1 MVYVRNINNINLQN
15 TKRASNFID
24 MVDNRQGW
32 INRVKTYVSSQ
43 FICFSINNH
52 NWELFPPATGWTKRR
67 PGCSLTLEIIWWL
80 GEWSSVGA
88 FTGMA
93 ITFNNLYTGCPKN
106 VTVVFYHKGRGAWTE
121 IKEADLNLY
130 STCQTAKFLCP
141 SEAEIPNFLRNSP
154 YLGSWQITK
163 AILVTFFGDALHR
176 WLWKTPNW
184 TNGKWC
190 N

>member
-1 MVYVRNINNINLQN
+1 MKTSNFNFSGITGQTSNLNNISVKFFWKFYFQDHVMVYVRNINNINLQN

-67 PGCSLTLEIIWWL
+67 PGCSLTLEMIWWL

-106 VTVVFYHKGRGAWTE
+106 VTVVFYHKGRGAWT
-121 IKEADLNLY
+121 
-130 STCQTAKFLCP
+130 
-141 SEAEIPNFLRNSP
+141 
-154 YLGSWQITK
+154 
-163 AILVTFFGDALHR
+163 
-176 WLWKTPNW
+176 
-184 TNGKWC
+184 
-190 N
+190 